1 MDDEKREML
10 REVCVKEFGGKD
22 GKEAMDDETK
32 VRQLFSSFMN
42 KKTGRIGFEEAK
54 DYTIMTEGD
63 KAVLHLDMWTFVCK
77 YAWKDASGFKN
88 YDPKLGLNYLEF
100 RKTFLDKDTAGLL
113 ETDLNHDYKA
123 FVSFVRGGRDE
134 KESDKKGTNSTS
146 FDDK

>member
-1 MDDEKREML
+1 MQI
-10 REVCVKEFGGKD
+10 CVERFVYHVFLSFHLLLLFLSLLARLD
-22 GKEAMDDETK
+22 IVVVERLSSLPFTHTRSIFMF
-32 VRQLFSSFMN
+32 LFSFLRLEPN
-42 KKTGRIGFEEAK
+42 
-54 DYTIMTEGD
+54 DYENT
-63 KAVLHLDMWTFVCK
+63 
-77 YAWKDASGFKN
+77 DASGFKN

>member
-1 MDDEKREML
+1 MRGK
-10 REVCVKEFGGKD
+10 VCFFHVS
-22 GKEAMDDETK
+22 
-32 VRQLFSSFMN
+32 LSSTFYDAN
-42 KKTGRIGFEEAK
+42 RTNNDAKT
-54 DYTIMTEGD
+54 
-63 KAVLHLDMWTFVCK
+63 
-77 YAWKDASGFKN
+77 DASGFKN